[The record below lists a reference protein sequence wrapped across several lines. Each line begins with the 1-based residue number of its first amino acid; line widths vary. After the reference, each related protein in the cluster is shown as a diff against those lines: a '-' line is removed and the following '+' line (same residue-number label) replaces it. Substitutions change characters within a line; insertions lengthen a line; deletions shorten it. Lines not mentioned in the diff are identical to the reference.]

1 MICKTIININC
12 FSQAKEKK
20 YRILLGFRGRIE
32 YLQKIFDANNLLNGV
47 KCSREDIWLTIMD
60 KGRHRLL
67 NDLKIKI
74 HNAGLKIEEFCQAI
88 GIIYG
93 DTSDRAA
100 HNVVLPKEI
109 KDTQLSEV
117 LELLDIECDESI
129 EATLNILK
137 QKLKLVDDKDVPAEL
152 NSSSDSNVSFKSS
165 PKLTDTS
172 KSDDENQAKTV
183 S

>member
-1 MICKTIININC
+1 M
-12 FSQAKEKK
+12 
-20 YRILLGFRGRIE
+20 GFRGRIE
-32 YLQKIFDANNLLNGV
+32 YLERIFDAKNLLNGV
-47 KCSREDIWLTIMD
+47 KCSREDTWLTIMD

-88 GIIYG
+88 GVIYG

-109 KDTQLSEV
+109 KATELSEIM
-117 LELLDIECDESI
+117 ELLEIECDESI
-129 EATLNILK
+129 EAALIILK
-137 QKLKLVDDKDVPAEL
+137 QKLKLVDDKDVPALL
-152 NSSSDSNVSFKSS
+152 NSSSSDSNVSFKSS
-165 PKLTDTS
+165 PKSADTS
-172 KSDDENQAKTV
+172 KSDDENQAKIV